1 MSEEIIIRE
10 VSEDDYYK
18 KHLELYKESY
28 AIEPKAINIID
39 YKKYI
44 KEQIDKNNHIFV
56 METDNTIIGSATCFI
71 ETKLIHNFG
80 KVAHIEDV
88 IISQNNQ
95 GKGLGK
101 NLIEYCIQFAKKNK
115 FYKII
120 LDCNDNNVI
129 FYEKC
134 NFERKGNMMAKYFD

>member
-1 MSEEIIIRE
+1 MSEKIIIRE

-18 KHLELYKESY
+18 KHLKLYQEAYS
-28 AIEPKAINIID
+28 INPKLIHIND

-44 KEQIDKNNHIFV
+44 KEEKEKNNHIFV
-56 METDNTIIGSATCFI
+56 MEENNVIIGSASCLI

-88 IISQNNQ
+88 VISRNNQ

-101 NLIEYCIQFAKKNK
+101 NLIEYCLQFAKKNK
-115 FYKII
+115 CYKII
-120 LDCNDNNVI
+120 LDCDDNNVI

-134 NFERKGNMMAKYFD
+134 NFERKGNMMTKYF